1 MNVKRT
7 ATALAA
13 AATLL
18 AGGVALAPTASA
30 VGSSACTAN
39 VTDQDIWPYTDGV
52 RFRSGP
58 GTSFS
63 AMGLLYESDQLTV
76 RCRKGSWYYVSTDTK
91 TRTGI
96 ARNTYGWISGSYI
109 NWQTCSTGDA
119 YCPYNR

>member
-1 MNVKRT
+1 MKLKRT
-7 ATALAA
+7 AAAFTATAA
-13 AATLL
+13 LL
-18 AGGVALAPTASA
+18 GGGIALAPTASA

-39 VTDQDIWPYTDGV
+39 VTDQDVWPYSDGL
-52 RFRSGP
+52 RLRSGP
-58 GTSFS
+58 STTYS
-63 AMGLLYESDQLTV
+63 AKGLLYGSDRLTV
-76 RCRKGSWYYVSTDTK
+76 RCRKGSWYYISTDTK